1 MTCNRLGLAA
11 STTLLFLSPTLA
23 SAAPDVVVSI
33 KPVHSLVASIM
44 KGIGEPSL
52 IVEGA
57 ASPHTYTLKPSN
69 ARALENADL
78 VFWIGPGLEAFLDKP
93 LEALPKKAKVVE
105 LEDTPGLTKL
115 SFREG
120 GAFEGHDH
128 GEQAEDGENDEGHAH
143 EGREDHAHDHGA
155 EEAGKP
161 DHSEAEHAHEDG
173 HDHAAEDAAEAGD
186 NHGHESHAPEAHDHA
201 EEGHGGTDMHLWLD
215 PTNAKAMA
223 AAIAKSLS
231 EADPVNK
238 TAYEAN
244 LAALDI
250 EIQALDTEIATQL
263 KPVLEKPFIV
273 FHDAYQYFENRY
285 GVRVAGSVT
294 VSPESMP
301 GAERLSTIHAK
312 IEELGAACVFAEPQF
327 EPKLIGVVTEGTQA
341 KSGVLD
347 PEGGALEAG
356 PALYGQL
363 MRNLATAMSDCLSQ

>member
-1 MTCNRLGLAA
+1 MTRYRLGLAA
-11 STTLLFLSPTLA
+11 STAFLILSPSLA

-33 KPVHSLVASIM
+33 KPIHSLVASIM
-44 KGIGEPSL
+44 KGVGEPSL

-69 ARALENADL
+69 ARALENAEV
-78 VFWIGPGLEAFLDKP
+78 VFWVGPGLEAFLDKP
-93 LEALPKKAKVVE
+93 LEALPKNAKVVA
-105 LEDTPGLTKL
+105 LDDAPGLTKL
-115 SFREG
+115 PFREG

-128 GEQAEDGENDEGHAH
+128 GDHGEHAETGEDHDGHAAEDAGEH
-143 EGREDHAHDHGA
+143 
-155 EEAGKP
+155 
-161 DHSEAEHAHEDG
+161 G
-173 HDHAAEDAAEAGD
+173 HDHAAEEAGHADHAEAD
-186 NHGHESHAPEAHDHA
+186 HAHDEHGHEEHA
-201 EEGHGGTDMHLWLD
+201 GIDMHLWLD

-223 AAIAKSLS
+223 AEIAKSLS
-231 EADPVNK
+231 EVDPSNQA
-238 TAYEAN
+238 AYAAN
-244 LAALDI
+244 LTAVKSEIDALDA
-250 EIQALDTEIATQL
+250 EITAQL

-273 FHDAYQYFENRY
+273 FHDAYQYFEKRY

-363 MRNLATAMSDCLSQ
+363 MRNLATSMSTCLSQ